1 MHDPTVKLLKYGN
14 TNTYFV
20 KGTGKGVL
28 IDTDMAGALT
38 VFWGEIKRN
47 NIKNEDIGFLLITHF
62 HPDHMGIAGELS
74 KRLDLKL
81 LIVDVQRDY
90 IHFSD
95 EIFRRSKVNYIPIDE
110 RDAVYISCDESRVF
124 LGTLGIPGEII
135 HTPGH
140 SPDSVSLIL
149 DSGEAFVG
157 DLPPLD
163 VIDGFD
169 DDLLKESRRL
179 ILSYCPKVVHYGHA
193 NDQYL

>member
-1 MHDPTVKLLKYGN
+1 MRDPTVKLLKYGN
-14 TNTYFV
+14 TNTYFL

-28 IDTDMAGALT
+28 IDTDT
-38 VFWGEIKRN
+38 VGTLPAFFREIKRN

-62 HPDHMGIAGELS
+62 HPDHMGLAGELS
-74 KRLDLKL
+74 QRLGVKP
-81 LIVDVQRDY
+81 LIVDIQRDH

-95 EIFRRSKVNYIPIDE
+95 EIFRRSGVDFVPFDE
-110 RDAVYISCDESRVF
+110 RNAICISCAESRDF
-124 LGTLGIPGEII
+124 LSSLGISGEII

-157 DLPPLD
+157 DMPPLD
-163 VIDGFD
+163 VIDGFYAD
-169 DDLLKESRRL
+169 VLKASRSL
-179 ILSYCPKVVHYGHA
+179 ILSYRPKIVHYGHA